1 MMIDRPTA
9 NAQAAAEMPD
19 AAKKGPVAVAKD
31 AEMPTGTEWMLTA
44 NAQAAAEM
52 PEATMSAS
60 VATKDPDEEERRLQ
74 PAAAMDR
81 AKDTVGL
88 PNPHRSYNSTEIG
101 PGT

>member
-1 MMIDRPTA
+1 MTIDRPTA

-19 AAKKGPVAVAKD
+19 AAKRGPVAVAKD

-44 NAQAAAEM
+44 NAQAAAE
-52 PEATMSAS
+52 TMSAS
-60 VATKDPDEEERRLQ
+60 VAKDPDEEERRLQ